1 MPCCGGCS
9 SSVQEPAK
17 GLLELSLLEAGEYSL
32 FIGFRAP
39 PKAFLVAPRTSW
51 WVYFFPQQQ
60 QEVDFVVSIIGGPN
74 SDLLGPRQERICSQ
88 SGQLITHEVSGLLP
102 DTFYTI
108 QVITEHRS
116 HLSSVTETIEARTS
130 AATTAQFAE
139 EDWGRNAC
147 MHGEC
152 KDKTK
157 KGTHATL
164 DEKETTSSTS
174 SSSSSSTSPMATGV
188 QDLSSRWAHV
198 ARDDSSTIAP
208 SDVGDVGDEEGA
220 ADERAEEAWEV
231 ESECVQAALMAND
244 TFREGSTDVVVHEAV
259 VELEEATSLSD
270 AAQCN
275 LCSLMDCL
283 RLVRQQKPIRRP
295 DPSELVVNPTVE
307 PQGSP
312 VVAATSTPSTST
324 RVRRPYRL
332 PFPGMPVDPA
342 TVGLEL
348 LPHLNASVL
357 TALLDGRRNRS
368 VDESSP
374 TRSAHVA

>member
-1 MPCCGGCS
+1 MPCCRGCS
-9 SSVQEPAK
+9 SSAKEPAK

-39 PKAFLVAPRTSW
+39 PKVFLVAPRTSFW
-51 WVYFFPQQQ
+51 TYFFPQQQ
-60 QEVDFVVSIIGGPN
+60 QEVEFVVSILGGPH

-108 QVITEHRS
+108 EVTTEHPS
-116 HLSSVTETIEARTS
+116 HLSCVTETVEARTS

-139 EDWGRNAC
+139 EEWGRNAY
-147 MHGEC
+147 MNGEC

-157 KGTHATL
+157 KGTNATL
-164 DEKETTSSTS
+164 DEKETTSS
-174 SSSSSSTSPMATGV
+174 SSSSTSPV

-198 ARDDSSTIAP
+198 ARDDSSTIVP
-208 SDVGDVGDEEGA
+208 SDVGDEEGA

-231 ESECVQAALMAND
+231 KSECVQAALMAND
-244 TFREGSTDVVVHEAV
+244 TFREGSTDVAVHEAV
-259 VELEEATSLSD
+259 VEFEEAPSLSD

-295 DPSELVVNPTVE
+295 DPSELVVNPTVQ

-374 TRSAHVA
+374 TRSAHVT